1 MDKIG
6 NFLTIIRNASF
17 AKKEFCIINNSKA
30 TESIVKILYDKGFI
44 SSYSVIIVENNTHT
58 LLKIFLKYNKGK
70 APFSNIQRKSKPGCR
85 LYYKYNK
92 IPRKIRGF
100 GISIIT
106 TSKGILDHKEAF
118 KNKLGGELICQI
130 W

>member
-6 NFLTIIRNASF
+6 NFLTIIRNASL
-17 AKKEFCIINNSKA
+17 AKKEYCIVNSSNTIEA
-30 TESIVKILYDKGFI
+30 IVKILNKKGFI
-44 SSYSVIIVENNTHT
+44 NRYDLITLDNNKHT
-58 LLKIFLKYNKGK
+58 SLKIFLKYNNGK
-70 APFSNIQRKSKPGCR
+70 ASFSNIKRKSKPGCR
-85 LYYKYNK
+85 FYCKYNK
-92 IPRKIRGF
+92 IPGKIKGF

-106 TSKGILDHKEAF
+106 TSKGIFDHAEAF